1 MADTDAEQVSVELSS
16 DEARLVVAALRQFE
30 PYWPSDMDD
39 LDRIELL
46 AEIRAA
52 IVRVSSQLGT
62 PTAT

>member
-1 MADTDAEQVSVELSS
+1 MADTDSERVSVELSS

>member
-1 MADTDAEQVSVELSS
+1 MADTDSEQVSVELSS

-52 IVRVSSQLGT
+52 IVRVSSQLST
-62 PTAT
+62 PTSA